1 MKSRALP
8 AEELPTRPDREVPR
22 SRIYPWAVFALTFG
36 LLLSDYMSRQ
46 VLNAVFPFLKAEW
59 LLSDSQLASLT
70 SVVAL
75 TVAVLTFPLSILA
88 DRWGRVRSLVLMATI
103 WSLATVL
110 CAIAG
115 DYDQMLGA
123 RFLVGAGEAA
133 YGSVGIAV
141 VLSVFAPSVR
151 ATFGGAFMAGGS
163 FGSTIG
169 VALGGVIAVQFG
181 WRWALAFM
189 AAIGLVLIVLFRLV
203 VTQRRLDRYQHEDEA
218 TAVDELAA
226 NAGQRAPF
234 SSLFSNASVCC
245 VYLGS
250 GLQMFVAAVLLVWTP
265 SYLNRYHAMSPD
277 TAGLVSAIL
286 VLLIGA
292 GMIVCGVIT
301 DRASKRRPERKWT
314 TAISYSAA
322 SALLLAIGF
331 QLQASS
337 LQLVVLGLGAFF
349 SAGAS
354 GPATAMVANLT
365 HSSLRASG
373 FGALTL
379 SNSLLG
385 LAAGPFVVGILADGL
400 GLLAALQLMPLV
412 YIGAV
417 TALLVGKRTYPAGLR
432 RLAALNTHQPP
443 A

>member
-1 MKSRALP
+1 MKSHA
-8 AEELPTRPDREVPR
+8 LPTRELPSGTAAAKP
-22 SRIYPWAVFALTFG
+22 RIYPWVVFALTFG

-59 LLSDSQLASLT
+59 ALSDSQLALLT
-70 SVVAL
+70 SVVAMMVGL
-75 TVAVLTFPLSILA
+75 LTFPLSVLA

-110 CAIAG
+110 CAIAA
-115 DYDQMLGA
+115 DYGQLLGA
-123 RFLVGAGEAA
+123 RFLVGVGEAA

-141 VLSVFAPSVR
+141 VLSVFAPHVR

-169 VALGGVIAVQFG
+169 VALGGFIAVHFG

-189 AAIGLVLIVLFRLV
+189 AVVGLVLVVLFRLV
-203 VTQRRLDRYQHEDEA
+203 VTQRRLDQHRFEDEA
-218 TAVDELAA
+218 AVEPGAT
-226 NAGQRAPF
+226 GGYRAPL
-234 SSLFSNASVCC
+234 SSLFSNASMLCAYV
-245 VYLGS
+245 GS
-250 GLQMFVAAVLLVWTP
+250 GLQMFVAAVLLAWTP

-277 TAGLVSAIL
+277 AAGFVSAIL

-301 DRASKRRPERKWT
+301 DRASRRRPERKWT
-314 TAISYSAA
+314 TSIAYGAA
-322 SALLLAIGF
+322 AAVLLIIGF
-331 QLQASS
+331 QLPEGVP
-337 LQLVVLGLGAFF
+337 QLVVIGCGAFF

-365 HSSLRASG
+365 HASVRATG
-373 FGALTL
+373 FGSLTL
-379 SNSLLG
+379 ANSLLG
-385 LAAGPFVVGILADGL
+385 LAAGPFVIGLLADRL
-400 GLLAALQLMPLV
+400 GLLGALQLAPLV
-412 YIGAV
+412 YLGAIA
-417 TALLVGKRTYPAGLR
+417 ALLIGKHRYPDALR
-432 RLAALNTHQPP
+432 RLAALDRRPS